1 MRRGYALAVQSVASA
16 FAGNKKAGCIY
27 VIDFDTSCMG
37 FPVYDIALFCNGTD
51 YFKFDYKGYERTK
64 IKFEKFLAGYQRHN
78 AISNE
83 EISALWIMI
92 GIYHFQL
99 TPQQIE
105 IYGYHD
111 DTEDNGYMSNTLMFW
126 ERQHDWLV
134 RWKEQCLKMNSW

>member
-1 MRRGYALAVQSVASA
+1 
-16 FAGNKKAGCIY
+16 
-27 VIDFDTSCMG
+27 MG
-37 FPVYDIALFCNGTD
+37 LPVSDIALFCNRTD
-51 YFKFDYKGYERTK
+51 YFKFDPKGYERTK
-64 IKFEKFLAGYQRHN
+64 ISLEKFLKGYQRYN
-78 AISNE
+78 EISDE
-83 EISALWIMI
+83 EISAIWIMI

-134 RWKEQCLKMNSW
+134 RWKEQCLKLNSW